1 MKKLLK
7 WVVGLV
13 VVLAILLVALIIAL
27 PLVFDPNEHKQQIA
41 ETVEQNIGRKVHL
54 NGDIKWSVFPAI
66 ALTFNDVK
74 IANEKGFKGD
84 YLAEMGQLSAQVQ
97 LLPLLK
103 KEIKIGTVALKQPTI
118 TLQIAGNG
126 SNNWQS
132 MIPQTDDSQAT
143 EDNSGGAMDLQI
155 RGIEISDG
163 TLHYQDAQAAMNVAM
178 QKLNFAT
185 DQISAKTGSKINFSS
200 HLSIPEVGLD
210 ADLATTIQSSA
221 LLAEQAPKL
230 HFEKLSLDGR
240 YNDLPL
246 QISSSGNAELD
257 LASESLNFERL
268 AVELA
273 KQEVETTLVGKNIAS
288 NMSLSGLLTSQGFQL
303 DDFLAAFGSPL
314 DNQAENEI
322 DLKLPWAMTANSV
335 TIAGL
340 EMLLDG
346 KKITGDF
353 KLTELDK
360 LKGNFKLNIP
370 ELNVDQYLPAA
381 TDDGSSNNATAA
393 TDSNSKMDFGHL
405 NGTVSMAA
413 LTLGGVNISDLVLQ
427 LKTNGD
433 ELEIIPLK
441 GDFYQGLIN
450 TSLSLSDQKGLQIK
464 PKVSDV
470 QAGQLLNDLMG
481 SEYMTGLGSLDANL
495 QIDQPFAEKPLKTA
509 HGKISYQLK
518 DGDIVGIDVFE
529 IVQNGLSLLN
539 KQQVKSQSDELK
551 TEFGLM
557 EFEADVEQG
566 ILTSNKLAVT
576 SPYFKLDGKVQ
587 IDLDGQTISGTIKP
601 MLLNIPEGVLDDK
614 YQKLLNV
621 PIPVKLKGS
630 LTAPSISIDVKELIL
645 QTQKDKIDQK
655 KDELKGKL
663 MDKLLGKKQQPQAE
677 TETKSEAESQTS
689 QEDTE
694 QKSKESTKDR
704 LKKDLLK
711 GLLGGKDDDND
722 G

>member
-7 WVVGLV
+7 WILGLV
-13 VVLAILLVALIIAL
+13 VVFAILLVALIVAL

-41 ETVEQNIGRKVHL
+41 DTVEQSIGRKVHL

-103 KEIKIGTVALKQPTI
+103 KEVKIGTIALKQPTI
-118 TLQIAGNG
+118 TLQVAAGG
-126 SNNWQS
+126 KNNWQS
-132 MIPQTDDSQAT
+132 MIPAADNSQAADT
-143 EDNSGGAMDLQI
+143 GSGSAMNLQI
-155 RGIEISDG
+155 RGIEISNG
-163 TLHYQDAQAAMNVAM
+163 TLHYQDIPAAMNVAM
-178 QKLNFAT
+178 KELNFST
-185 DQISAKTGSKINFSS
+185 DQVSAVTASKINFSS

-221 LLAEQAPKL
+221 LLAQQAPKFS
-230 HFEKLSLDGR
+230 FEKLSLDGS
-240 YNDLPL
+240 YNDIPL

-257 LASESLNFERL
+257 LSADHLNFARL
-268 AVELA
+268 IIELA
-273 KQEVETTLVGKNIAS
+273 KQELETSVVGKNISS
-288 NMSLSGLLTSQGFQL
+288 NMHLSGQLQSKGFQL

-314 DNQAENEI
+314 NNQADNKI
-322 DLKLPWAMTANSV
+322 DLNMPWSMTGNSFK
-335 TIAGL
+335 ISGL
-340 EMLLDG
+340 EMFLDG

-353 KLTELDK
+353 NLTELDK

-370 ELNVDQYLPAA
+370 ELNIDQYLPAE
-381 TDDGSSNNATAA
+381 DSSANNAATAS
-393 TDSNSKMDFGHL
+393 TDSDSKMDFGHL
-405 NGTVSMAA
+405 NGTVNMTA
-413 LTLGGVNISDLVLQ
+413 LTLGGVNISELLLK

-450 TSLSLSDQKGLQIK
+450 TSLSLNKQGLTIK
-464 PKVSDV
+464 PQVSNV

-481 SEYMTGLGSLDANL
+481 SEYMTGLGSFNANL
-495 QIDQPFAEKPLKTA
+495 QIDQPFTEKPLKTA
-509 HGKISYQLK
+509 HGTINYQLK
-518 DGDIVGIDVFE
+518 DGDIAGIDVFD
-529 IVQNGLSLLN
+529 IVQNSLSLLN
-539 KQQVKSQSDELK
+539 KQQVKPQKDELK

-557 EFEADVEQG
+557 EFAADVEQG
-566 ILTSNKLAVT
+566 ILTSNKLAIT

-587 IDLDGQTISGTIKP
+587 IDLDGQTINGSIKP

-645 QTQKDKIDQK
+645 QTQKDKIDKK

-663 MDKLLGKKQQPQAE
+663 MDKLMGKKKEPNSEKEGQSEPQQM
-677 TETKSEAESQTS
+677 TEK
-689 QEDTE
+689 E
-694 QKSKESTKDR
+694 QKKAKKDR
-704 LKKDLLK
+704 LKEDLLK
-711 GLLGGKDDDND
+711 GLLGGKKDDDSD